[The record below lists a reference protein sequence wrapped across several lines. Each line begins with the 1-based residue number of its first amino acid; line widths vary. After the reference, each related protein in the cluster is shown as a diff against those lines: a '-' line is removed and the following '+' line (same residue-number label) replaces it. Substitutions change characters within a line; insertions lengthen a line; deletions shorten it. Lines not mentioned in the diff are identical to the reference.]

1 MSLVRGDLRV
11 GDGLDPSK
19 QSGCLPHRGDQ
30 MCSYTGSYAL
40 ALESIR
46 ESVQVFHSNSHVS
59 AWRFVDWLISDHVES
74 IAEVMWRK
82 LPFLI
87 YAPQST
93 IGIALL
99 AKLLLLVWFSVN
111 NQFIVA
117 DIEDKISS
125 LRWKDWETRKT
136 WRVRW

>member
-1 MSLVRGDLRV
+1 
-11 GDGLDPSK
+11 
-19 QSGCLPHRGDQ
+19 
-30 MCSYTGSYAL
+30 
-40 ALESIR
+40 
-46 ESVQVFHSNSHVS
+46 
-59 AWRFVDWLISDHVES
+59 
-74 IAEVMWRK
+74 MWRK

-125 LRWKDWETRKT
+125 LRWKDWETRKSRRI
-136 WRVRW
+136 WW